1 MINQFHD
8 RIELRAFLDGHSV
21 SGVSTNSVMSTS
33 LVKGDGQRRPLL
45 VGVLVLDGDPHQEEA
60 VALTRGFDALLRL
73 HPGDHVVIP
82 RHLLVEASHHRV
94 LKSCP
99 LRSKVLQKRR
109 PRQIQSRRLPRHS
122 FLQVFNSK
130 SLKDKWRLRNRSF
143 TGGCESAEKAI
154 LMLLMMLDQLN
165 RSWKGLAPGH
175 LHHPIRASLDDVV
188 VDLLQVHD

>member
-1 MINQFHD
+1 MQKSILIVIVMINQFHD

-94 LKSCP
+94 LGVNS
-99 LRSKVLQKRR
+99 RIRR
-109 PRQIQSRRLPRHS
+109 ISSEINISNP
-122 FLQVFNSK
+122 
-130 SLKDKWRLRNRSF
+130 
-143 TGGCESAEKAI
+143 
-154 LMLLMMLDQLN
+154 
-165 RSWKGLAPGH
+165 
-175 LHHPIRASLDDVV
+175 
-188 VDLLQVHD
+188 